1 MLHQIFL
8 IARKLLPKAKELFK
22 NFYQEKMLHGD
33 SKMQEMAAHHLP
45 CMMYVF
51 CCNNPEMSK
60 VTVASDNT
68 PALEE
73 CKEEEKGSSTDQY
86 DLTLTSQ

>member
-1 MLHQIFL
+1 MLYQIFL

-22 NFYQEKMLHGD
+22 NFYQQKMLHGH

-51 CCNNPEMSK
+51 CGNNPEINK
-60 VTVASDNT
+60 VKVASDNT
-68 PALEE
+68 PAEE
-73 CKEEEKGSSTDQY
+73 SKEEEKEEVEAE
-86 DLTLTSQ
+86 